1 MKAVFATNHA
11 ETGGSVQHPV
21 RILVAEDEHLV
32 ATDLAMNLRESG
44 YKVIGPAPDG
54 ETAMELARSGNPDL
68 ALLDVRMPKRDG
80 LSIAGEMYKELGIP
94 AVILSAYSDEE
105 YVRLAQ
111 NAGVFGYLV
120 KPAAAAQLRA
130 CIEVAWGSY
139 QRALRAEKDNEDLR
153 RKLEERRVVERAK
166 WILVQRKGMTESD
179 AMHALQRHAR
189 STRRKI
195 VEVAQQL
202 LDANELI

>member
-1 MKAVFATNHA
+1 MPA
-11 ETGGSVQHPV
+11 HPS

-32 ATDLAMNLRESG
+32 ATDLVMHLRDAG
-44 YKVIGPAPDG
+44 YKVVGPAPDG
-54 ETAMELARSGNPDL
+54 EAALEFARSADPDL

-80 LSIAGEMYKELGIP
+80 LSIAGEIYEELGIP
-94 AVILSAYSDEE
+94 AIILSAFSDDE
-105 YVRLAQ
+105 YVRMAQ
-111 NAGVFGYLV
+111 QAGVFGYLV
-120 KPAAAAQLRA
+120 KPATGGQLRA
-130 CIEVAWGSY
+130 CIEVAWGAY
-139 QRALRAEKDNEDLR
+139 VRACQSSKVNADLR
-153 RKLEERRVVERAK
+153 RKLEERRIVERAK
-166 WILVQRKGMTESD
+166 WILVQRKGLSEAD